1 MKPARKC
8 ECRLGHKPGA
18 CVQTLF
24 GLNLEKRPDGVSLI
38 HGDIKSG
45 KDVK

>member
-24 GLNLEKRPDGVSLI
+24 GLNLEQRGDVVVL
-38 HGDIKSG
+38 HGNLKGG
-45 KDVK
+45 KN